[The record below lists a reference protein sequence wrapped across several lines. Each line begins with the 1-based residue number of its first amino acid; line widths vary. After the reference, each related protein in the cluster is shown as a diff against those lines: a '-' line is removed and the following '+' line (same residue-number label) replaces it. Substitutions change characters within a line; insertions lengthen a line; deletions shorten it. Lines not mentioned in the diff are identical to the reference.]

1 MPDREYRS
9 PDKRFAVSLPE
20 AELERMLGFCKKEK
34 GKETGGVLVGSYSA
48 SHDCALV
55 KTVSKAPK
63 DSKAG
68 HTWFSQPSQPRLER
82 SNCDYRSQPGK

>member
-9 PDKRFAVSLPE
+9 HDKRFGVSMPE
-20 AELERMLGFCKKEK
+20 AELERMLGFCKKAN
-34 GKETGGVLVGSYSA
+34 GKETGGVVVGSYSA
-48 SHDCALV
+48 GHDCALV

-68 HTWFSQPSQPRLER
+68 HT
-82 SNCDYRSQPGK
+82 